1 MEEFQFDLGSCGR
14 CTKTFI
20 QGPTAFVANIKGPVR
35 AIRFEIICLISFL
48 ILKIINLWIIKLQ
61 FKGCFSTD
69 LLSDHGL
76 EQIVE

>member
-35 AIRFEIICLISFL
+35 AIRFEIICLIL
-48 ILKIINLWIIKLQ
+48 LMILETIDLWTSNYNLMGVI
-61 FKGCFSTD
+61 
-69 LLSDHGL
+69 
-76 EQIVE
+76 